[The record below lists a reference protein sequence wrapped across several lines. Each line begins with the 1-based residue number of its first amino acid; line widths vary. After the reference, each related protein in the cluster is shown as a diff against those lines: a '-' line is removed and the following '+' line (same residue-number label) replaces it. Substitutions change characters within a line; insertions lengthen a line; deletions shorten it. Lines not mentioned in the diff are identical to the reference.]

1 MDGIVVPSG
10 GTRSSGPGW
19 GALGARRSCAVA
31 GIAHGLVQRFMGR
44 TSPEGPGA
52 KPCRA
57 PWLTHGDAGILVQ
70 PRSRNA
76 DAERVAGPRASP
88 GNGRAHRVAAHRG
101 QEGLS
106 RVRAAGRPC
115 GHPRRER
122 WRPAASSAVRS
133 TGRQGLEQHAHNFPG
148 VLGHLVQKSPIPLE
162 TFVPHTERREAESR
176 KGSNVYR
183 GTVMLPTG
191 VMIMN
196 SIAAGLTSAP
206 AGTVGILPPA
216 NPRQVWP
223 T

>member
-52 KPCRA
+52 KPRRA

-76 DAERVAGPRASP
+76 DAERVAHLEPP
-88 GNGRAHRVAAHRG
+88 
-101 QEGLS
+101 QEMVVLTALPLTAGEKGLS
-106 RVRAAGRPC
+106 HVRAAGCPC

-162 TFVPHTERREAESR
+162 TFVPHTERRERNPEREA
-176 KGSNVYR
+176 
-183 GTVMLPTG
+183 T
-191 VMIMN
+191 
-196 SIAAGLTSAP
+196 SIA
-206 AGTVGILPPA
+206 
-216 NPRQVWP
+216 RQSCCRRAS
-223 T
+223 